1 MLKQYLP
8 AILIGLS
15 LLAGIGMLVY
25 SWLRP
30 EEDEEGEDY
39 EGSDTLMMTAA
50 DGGGG
55 KKDEFATTTEEYR
68 GGARKSR
75 MIALKESLE
84 KSLDSREGLQVTHK
98 NRMAMPWFLLV
109 GADGSGKKTVLAN
122 NGLVLPFGPPL
133 EVDSQRKD
141 AGKWWLFEDAVVLEA
156 PAAAPGATVGA
167 QTLPPGQTVADTS
180 VGWHTLL
187 HMLRGERPDSPL
199 NGIIVTISCADLL
212 SARAN
217 PEKLTEQADR
227 IRNFLER
234 TRKTL
239 GVRLPLHVIVTK
251 CDTLPGFR
259 TFADALPEGRRHDI
273 FGWANPNDIETVF
286 DPEWVG
292 TGFLGLRAQLADLRD
307 EVLAAPDQV
316 KDAVGV
322 FVFDTEFDDM
332 KEPLKDFVS
341 KLMTEGERRPSLYF
355 RGMYFT
361 GDAREPTV
369 QATSEETQS
378 ETGARPTTQVT
389 SEFADGGEAHSLV
402 FLRSLFSEKI
412 FKEAGLARPTA
423 KFRLSRDR
431 RVVVAQ
437 AAAILLLLGGSAGL
451 WTAIYGW
458 KRDNQVVRTGLRA
471 DAEVLTRVLSGLAI
485 DLDEL
490 KQSNGSGNATEAV
503 LNRRTRDAAVIE
515 LVGQMRDVPTTRV
528 RSPFLPTSWFSPLPN
543 DIRQSMMAGV
553 QTIVLPVSRARLQE
567 RADRLL
573 GFRNGV
579 RDTSAANE
587 LDVSDPHSL
596 VTYLNDVR
604 TLSRNIARYNSLASP
619 TSGSV
624 AELSALLDYLF
635 GEQISTDS
643 GLATPD
649 FEAALRSAKGPP
661 IAVTPAM
668 AASVLN
674 RSVSMLAT
682 VASSA
687 GRQLAPRTTPQAER
701 AIRPEEDLQA
711 LFGLA
716 ALVDLLNKEHGLV
729 ATVSDS
735 AILGVRLARAVQ
747 DSIETQLQLAAARI
761 ARDTLSPKDAADR
774 LKTVIGNLFTYRLMV
789 RSENRQITSE
799 FRPNERLRWDV
810 GRLELALALRGE
822 FLQAVVAIADAFPGQ
837 SPDRMRRA
845 LEGQLRARA
854 LDVAASAQRFTPM
867 VGAGDN
873 SIEIRTESANLDGAS
888 SRLLRLAILFDSLKA
903 GAEGKKLVAA
913 GARQAEHALAM
924 AQALVERQRYF
935 APQAA
940 EIAKWQGV
948 VPISLA
954 ALGVKDS
961 LSFGSVLISHTT
973 DMRTL
978 AHDVAPAL
986 RYLRLKGVDTV
997 RVPRLLT
1004 EWEDIGASVARY
1016 ERGDFTSSLG
1026 LLHRYLR
1033 ETMSMS
1039 DLVSCAA
1046 VAAQPDTT
1054 KPSAELF
1061 ILRRRQFRAALVSRC
1076 VAGGSKDAVAAYG
1089 KLRALFA
1096 SRLAG
1101 RFPFVD
1107 SLQAGRAADADVNSL
1122 REFFKQYD
1130 AFAVVND
1137 VALRSDPT
1145 LTQTARGAASFLDQ
1159 AAQVR
1164 SFMAPFVES
1173 GAERR
1178 LPEYS
1183 LLVHAGDED
1192 LEQRWRY
1199 GDSVHVATLVDSLG
1213 NEKAVYVRGPWAPLR
1228 YARTKRDSTATI
1240 RFFHPDT
1247 KLELMLPVF
1256 PVVAPEVLV
1265 PRTR

>member
-1 MLKQYLP
+1 MLKTYLP

-39 EGSDTLMMTAA
+39 EGADTLMMTQA
-50 DGGGG
+50 DSG

-84 KSLDSREGLQVTHK
+84 KSLDSREGQTVTQK

-122 NGLVLPFGPPL
+122 NGLQLPFGPPL
-133 EVDSQRKD
+133 EVDSHRKD
-141 AGKWWLFEDAVVLEA
+141 AGKWWLFEEAVVLEA

-212 SARAN
+212 SGRAN
-217 PEKLTEQADR
+217 PEKLNEQADR

-259 TFADALPEGRRHDI
+259 TFADALPEPRRHDI
-273 FGWANPNDIETVF
+273 FGWANPHDIETLF
-286 DPEWVG
+286 DPDWVE
-292 TGFLGLRAQLADLRD
+292 TGFLSLRAMLADLRD
-307 EVLAAPDQV
+307 EVLAAPDHV

-322 FVFDTEFDDM
+322 FVFDSEFDDM
-332 KEPLKDFVS
+332 KEPLKDFVA

-361 GDAREPTV
+361 GDATEPLVPET
-369 QATSEETQS
+369 AEEPQS
-378 ETGARPTTQVT
+378 ESGSRPTTRVSSDALEGAET
-389 SEFADGGEAHSLV
+389 HSLV

-423 KFRLSRDR
+423 RFRLSRDR
-431 RVVVAQ
+431 RVVLAQ
-437 AAAILLLLGGSAGL
+437 AAAILLLLGGGAGL
-451 WTAIYGW
+451 WTSIYGW
-458 KRDNQVVRTGLRA
+458 KRDNQVVSTGLRA

-485 DLDEL
+485 DLDEV
-490 KQSNGSGNATEAV
+490 KQSDGGGAESV
-503 LNRRTRDAAVIE
+503 LNRRSRDAAVIE

-553 QTIVLPVSRARLQE
+553 QTIVLPVSRQRLQE

-579 RDTSAANE
+579 RDTSAASD
-587 LDVSDPHSL
+587 LDVSDPRSL

-604 TLSRNIARYNSLASP
+604 TLSRNISRYNSLASP

-649 FEAALRSAKGPP
+649 FEAALRLAKAPP
-661 IAVTPAM
+661 IVVTPAM

-674 RSVSMLAT
+674 RSVAVLAS

-687 GRQLAPRTTPQAER
+687 GRQLAPRTTAQAER

-716 ALVDLLNKEHGLV
+716 ALVELLDKEHGLV

-735 AILGVRLARAVQ
+735 AILGVKLARAVQ
-747 DSIETQLQLAAARI
+747 DSIETQLQLAAARV

-774 LKTVIGNLFTYRLMV
+774 LRTVIGNLFTYRLMV
-789 RSENRQITSE
+789 PSENRQIASE

-822 FLQAVVAIADAFPGQ
+822 FLQAVVAVADAFPGQ

-845 LEGQLRARA
+845 LEVQLRARA

-867 VGAGDN
+867 VGGGDN
-873 SIEIRTESANLDGAS
+873 IIEIRTESANLDAAS

-924 AQALVERQRYF
+924 AQALVDRQRYF
-935 APQAA
+935 APQTT

-948 VPISLA
+948 IPISFA
-954 ALGVKDS
+954 ALGVTDS
-961 LSFGSVLISHTT
+961 LSFGSALISHTT
-973 DMRTL
+973 DLRTL
-978 AHDVAPAL
+978 AHDIAPAL
-986 RYLRLKGVDTV
+986 RYLRQKGVDSV
-997 RVPRLLT
+997 HAPRLLT
-1004 EWEDIGASVARY
+1004 DWEDIGSSVARY

-1039 DLVSCAA
+1039 DLVSCAT

-1054 KPSAELF
+1054 KPSPELF

-1076 VAGGSKDAVAAYG
+1076 VAGGSRDAVAAYG
-1089 KLRALFA
+1089 KLRSLFA
-1096 SRLAG
+1096 SRLSG

-1107 SLQAGRAADADVNSL
+1107 SVQAARTADVDLTSL

-1145 LTQTARGAASFLDQ
+1145 LAQTARGAASFLDQ
-1159 AAQVR
+1159 VAQVR

-1173 GAERR
+1173 GSERK
-1178 LPEYS
+1178 LPEYN
-1183 LLVHAGDED
+1183 LLIHAGDQD

-1213 NEKAVYVRGPWAPLR
+1213 NEKAVYVRGAWAPLR
-1228 YARTKRDSTATI
+1228 YARMKRDSTATI

-1256 PVVAPEVLV
+1256 PVMAPEIVV
-1265 PRTR
+1265 PRGR